1 MDHRDTGPL
10 DDGDLALRAADA
22 LLAEE
27 EGGQASRD
35 DGIAGGQHS
44 RRTSLAS
51 AYGAA
56 GHAGPHVAG
65 GKVLASW
72 AALVVLSAWTS
83 RLEATQLARHSRT
96 VAAWFPLTHFS
107 VLGAVLAV
115 YPLLRGQSLA
125 RGGGGLELGGGAGLA
140 RDRRV
145 GMAAGAAVA
154 LSLMLRVWEVRVGQ
168 ERLCEAIEVFVIP
181 AVLAFSPYIT
191 SIVSPAHSPATA
203 SSALVM
209 MAAASTFLIGFALIG
224 VPASGVA
231 AALALVRI
239 PLDAVGLLFLKEGLG
254 AENPALFLRDAVST
268 ATTCSLF
275 AIPVTLFSSEADKS
289 PSLNTGGFAS
299 LLLILLVSILSQLA
313 LLYNLANTSLA
324 ISTASTLFPRN
335 LLLLVWQSFGRESIP
350 LRQNWMQV
358 LLVYMFGTVGV
369 TWADGEV
376 WSAFARWRKG
386 GGDAYS
392 LLSESNGHAMSSPS
406 GSPPPNTRKQSSD
419 RTSPY
424 SSRTPSLLSL
434 VPFFPLLIHLL
445 TLPVS
450 YTSVSLAC
458 SYLPPSLRSTICPTS
473 ASTPTSRSVDLVIAY
488 YDEALERTRNHIND
502 VRRTPFVRKRSNRVV
517 LYNKG
522 PKGEEEIR
530 KGLGLRWTDEVVPI
544 PNLGREGAT
553 YLTHIL
559 LHYNATLSSLVPSF
573 HPSPPPASLL
583 TPLSHLR
590 TTHLADHTYFL
601 QPHLAWADIAAPR
614 MRIVEDDS
622 GFAHFGPL
630 IRGECGFDKRV
641 DVDFP
646 TVKELFNIF
655 AGEMCPPTGH
665 LMAWS
670 AQFAV
675 SKRRILAN
683 PYARYSSLSSL
694 LEAPLSHW
702 IHNLWGPND
711 SGGPSNPAFGH
722 SVERAWPVIFG
733 CWDPKLAAECPDEVA
748 EKEKCQCLDT

>member
-1 MDHRDTGPL
+1 MSSPSNYCTLWANLHGLVHVHSLASSSRSLEPLLSFPSLFPLVCSLETFDIVGTAPKLLQRPHNITPLALPTIPLLPVRRSSRIRQRTSWMDHRDTGPL

-168 ERLCEAIEVFVIP
+168 ERLCEAIEVRPFLAVFCRCDQLSLLQVFVIP

-254 AENPALFLRDAVST
+254 AENPALFLRDAVS
-268 ATTCSLF
+268 
-275 AIPVTLFSSEADKS
+275 
-289 PSLNTGGFAS
+289 
-299 LLLILLVSILSQLA
+299 
-313 LLYNLANTSLA
+313 
-324 ISTASTLFPRN
+324 
-335 LLLLVWQSFGRESIP
+335 
-350 LRQNWMQV
+350 
-358 LLVYMFGTVGV
+358 
-369 TWADGEV
+369 
-376 WSAFARWRKG
+376 
-386 GGDAYS
+386 
-392 LLSESNGHAMSSPS
+392 
-406 GSPPPNTRKQSSD
+406 
-419 RTSPY
+419 
-424 SSRTPSLLSL
+424 
-434 VPFFPLLIHLL
+434 
-445 TLPVS
+445 
-450 YTSVSLAC
+450 
-458 SYLPPSLRSTICPTS
+458 
-473 ASTPTSRSVDLVIAY
+473 
-488 YDEALERTRNHIND
+488 
-502 VRRTPFVRKRSNRVV
+502 VR
-517 LYNKG
+517 
-522 PKGEEEIR
+522 
-530 KGLGLRWTDEVVPI
+530 
-544 PNLGREGAT
+544 
-553 YLTHIL
+553 
-559 LHYNATLSSLVPSF
+559 
-573 HPSPPPASLL
+573 
-583 TPLSHLR
+583 
-590 TTHLADHTYFL
+590 
-601 QPHLAWADIAAPR
+601 
-614 MRIVEDDS
+614 
-622 GFAHFGPL
+622 
-630 IRGECGFDKRV
+630 
-641 DVDFP
+641 
-646 TVKELFNIF
+646 
-655 AGEMCPPTGH
+655 
-665 LMAWS
+665 
-670 AQFAV
+670 
-675 SKRRILAN
+675 
-683 PYARYSSLSSL
+683 SLS
-694 LEAPLSHW
+694 
-702 IHNLWGPND
+702 
-711 SGGPSNPAFGH
+711 
-722 SVERAWPVIFG
+722 RAVI
-733 CWDPKLAAECPDEVA
+733 CAS
-748 EKEKCQCLDT
+748 

>member
-1 MDHRDTGPL
+1 M
-10 DDGDLALRAADA
+10 
-22 LLAEE
+22 
-27 EGGQASRD
+27 
-35 DGIAGGQHS
+35 
-44 RRTSLAS
+44 
-51 AYGAA
+51 
-56 GHAGPHVAG
+56 V
-65 GKVLASW
+65 
-72 AALVVLSAWTS
+72 
-83 RLEATQLARHSRT
+83 
-96 VAAWFPLTHFS
+96 
-107 VLGAVLAV
+107 
-115 YPLLRGQSLA
+115 
-125 RGGGGLELGGGAGLA
+125 
-140 RDRRV
+140 
-145 GMAAGAAVA
+145 AGAAVA
-154 LSLMLRVWEVRVGQ
+154 FSLMFRVWEVRVGQ
-168 ERLCEAIEVFVIP
+168 ERLCEAIEVFVLP
-181 AVLAFSPYIT
+181 AVLAFSPYIAST
-191 SIVSPAHSPATA
+191 FSHGHSPSTA

-209 MAAASTFLIGFALIG
+209 MAAASTFLVGFALIG

-239 PLDAVGLLFLKEGLG
+239 PLDAVGLLLLKEGLS
-254 AENPALFLRDAVST
+254 AENPALFLRDSVST
-268 ATTCSLF
+268 ATTCSLL
-275 AIPVTLFSSEADKS
+275 AIPVALFSSEADKS
-289 PSLNTGGFAS
+289 PSLNTGGIAS

-313 LLYNLANTSLA
+313 LLYNLTNTSLA

-358 LLVYMFGTVGV
+358 LLVYVFGTVGV
-369 TWADGEV
+369 TWADGDV
-376 WSAFARWRKG
+376 WSAFVRWRKG

-392 LLSESNGHAMSSPS
+392 LLSESNGHAMSPS
-406 GSPPPNTRKQSSD
+406 GSPPPNLRKQSSD
-419 RTSPY
+419 RTSPH
-424 SSRTPSLLSL
+424 SSRSPSLLSL
-434 VPFFPLLIHLL
+434 LPFFPLLIHLL

-458 SYLPPSLRSTICPTS
+458 SYLPPSLRSTICPSS
-473 ASTPTSRSVDLVIAY
+473 ASAPTSRSVDLVIAY
-488 YDEALERTRNHIND
+488 YDEALERTRDHIND
-502 VRRTPFVRKRSNRVV
+502 VRKTPFVRKRSNRVV

-530 KGLGLRWTDEVVPI
+530 KGLGLRWTDEVVPL

-559 LHYNATLSSLVPSF
+559 LHYNTTLSSLLPSF

-601 QPHLAWADIAAPR
+601 QPHLAWGDIAAPR
-614 MRIVEDDS
+614 MRIVEDET

-694 LEAPLSHW
+694 LEAPSSHW

-733 CWDPKLAAECPDEVA
+733 CWDPQLAAECPDEVA